1 MFVAV
6 CAGAANR
13 QSVIPIKAMDVV
25 QVKRRLL
32 EERESERARYGLF
45 LFLWPEAHHSAVISL
60 LSGSGCRLSRP
71 LLSGW
76 RLMRSSS
83 HVL

>member
-1 MFVAV
+1 MVV
-6 CAGAANR
+6 CAGAADR
-13 QSVIPIKAMDVV
+13 QSVIPIKEMDVT
-25 QVKRRLL
+25 QVKRRLS
-32 EERESERARYGLF
+32 EERERYGLF
-45 LFLWPEAHHSAVISL
+45 LGLWPEAHHSPVISL